1 MTGTHTMSF
10 DPITVEEA
18 GIDPARLDI
27 FLRRVRLEVE
37 QGALPSAQV
46 AVARHGRLVVSETYG
61 DVDPRRKF
69 ILQSV
74 GRTVV
79 AATIWKL
86 IGEGLISVDER
97 VGDVIPEFA
106 TNGKDVVT
114 IEQVLTHTGGF
125 PFAPLGYPKML
136 ERSRRLEAFGKWR
149 LDWEPG
155 TRLQFH
161 LTSAAWVIAELVE
174 RRTGL
179 PFADYLRQE
188 IVEPLGLGFVLP
200 VPADRFEEV
209 VAVPIA
215 IDRTSADQEVD
226 PWGPWYLAN
235 GPVLAGGEPSHSI
248 VGNAADVALFFQ
260 ALYHSGLWADG
271 RGRRRHHSAR
281 VAPGRWREALRRQP
295 RDRQHR
301 PVLHGQRRI
310 RWRVDA
316 AYGLAAHVR
325 SWRRA
330 VPARLHGPRRRYVLR
345 VPHPRLP
352 TRRLRLQPG
361 RPQPHH
367 QPRQPRQRPRLIAVS
382 GATWPARA
390 EHERAT
396 SLWGRTRQSWSSS
409 VQFSGI
415 GIDVRAKLPP
425 SHDWI
430 TMPDM

>member
-1 MTGTHTMSF
+1 MTGAHAMSF

-200 VPADRFEEV
+200 VR
-209 VAVPIA
+209 
-215 IDRTSADQEVD
+215 
-226 PWGPWYLAN
+226 G
-235 GPVLAGGEPSHSI
+235 GPVRRDRCGPHRDRPDERRPGGRP
-248 VGNAADVALFFQ
+248 VGPVVPGQRASARRWRAESLDRRQRRRRHALLSG
-260 ALYHSGLWADG
+260 ALPLGPVG
-271 RGRRRHHSAR
+271 GRRGRRCHHPAR

-295 RDRQHR
+295 RNRQHR

-310 RWRVDA
+310 RGRLGRRGRARRARSVMA
-316 AYGLAAHVR
+316 ARRASSR
-325 SWRRA
+325 SWT
-330 VPARLHGPRRRYVLR
+330 PMR
-345 VPHPRLP
+345 VHRS
-352 TRRLRLQPG
+352 R
-361 RPQPHH
+361 
-367 QPRQPRQRPRLIAVS
+367 S
-382 GATWPARA
+382 
-390 EHERAT
+390 
-396 SLWGRTRQSWSSS
+396 
-409 VQFSGI
+409 
-415 GIDVRAKLPP
+415 
-425 SHDWI
+425 
-430 TMPDM
+430 